1 MIFRFYRVNHQW
13 ALKILV
19 DNTEFSPTLFPPNVT
34 DEDITQLAITLAK
47 GDNISTTVDFKGK

>member
-1 MIFRFYRVNHQW
+1 MIFKFYRVNHQW

-34 DEDITQLAITLAK
+34 DEDITKLAITLAK
-47 GDNISTTVDFKGK
+47 GDNISTNVDFTGE